1 MVMVDYFIRHCHGYE
16 LLPPGKNWI
25 YQGNENGAEECFV
38 IVKGNNLLHH
48 KELKKVAKENDR
60 IA

>member
-1 MVMVDYFIRHCHGYE
+1 MDMNCS
-16 LLPPGKNWI
+16 PPGRIGFTK
-25 YQGNENGAEECFV
+25 GMRNGAEECFV